1 MRNPLI
7 PFGIIA
13 ILGIVIMII
22 VAYFGVF
29 QREAIQNP
37 DAVEESSESIDSPED
52 LYRNS
57 CASCHGDDL
66 SGASGPDLQDLGSRL
81 SEEDIKTIII
91 EGIEPGMPGGLV
103 NNEEAGIL
111 AEWLAQQE

>member
-7 PFGIIA
+7 PIGIIA

-37 DAVEESSESIDSPED
+37 DAVQESESIDSPEE
-52 LYRNS
+52 LYKNS

-66 SGASGPDLQDLGSRL
+66 SGASAPDLQDLGSRY
-81 SEEDIKTIII
+81 SEEDIKTIIV
-91 EGIEPGMPGGLV
+91 EGIAPGMPGGLV

-111 AEWLAQQE
+111 AEWLAEQE